1 MDSVKDKKTD
11 DILEKLVH
19 INRIT
24 KVVKGGRRF
33 GFSALV
39 VVGNQSGKIGIAHAK
54 AKQVPDAIKKA
65 NEMARRKLTHIPLR
79 EGRTIHH
86 DVKAKDGSGRIV
98 LRAASKGTGI
108 IAGGPVRAVC
118 EVLGVKDIV
127 AKSMGTSNAHNVIR
141 ATMKALMKQSS
152 PKQISTIRNKKIS
165 EIFLFLILDICLG
178 EFCLSKAFIVALITL
193 CAFEVPIDLA
203 TISLTPKTSHT
214 ALTGPPA
221 IIPVPFAADLKT
233 ILPEPSLAFTSWW
246 IVLPSLKGIWISLR
260 LAISLAFLIASG
272 TCLALAWAIP
282 ILPDWFP
289 TTTNAEKPNLLPP
302 LTTLVIR
309 LMCTNFSKISSFFLS
324 LLSSII
330 KIPFHF
336 F

>member
-1 MDSVKDKKTD
+1 MKLDTSKRKRFRVSNKVKNVASNDRYRLSISRSSKNISAQIIDDMKNVTLLSASSIEKDIKSGEKVNKTELSKIVAEKLAKKAQEKKITKIYFDRGIYKYHGRVKVFAETLRKNEWNFNMDNNKDKKTD

-65 NEMARRKLTHIPLR
+65 NEMARRKLIHIPLR

-141 ATMKALMKQSS
+141 ATMKALLKQNS
-152 PKQISTIRNKKIS
+152 PKQISSIRNKKIS
-165 EIFLFLILDICLG
+165 EII
-178 EFCLSKAFIVALITL
+178 
-193 CAFEVPIDLA
+193 
-203 TISLTPKTSHT
+203 
-214 ALTGPPA
+214 
-221 IIPVPFAADLKT
+221 
-233 ILPEPSLAFTSWW
+233 
-246 IVLPSLKGIWISLR
+246 
-260 LAISLAFLIASG
+260 
-272 TCLALAWAIP
+272 
-282 ILPDWFP
+282 
-289 TTTNAEKPNLLPP
+289 EK
-302 LTTLVIR
+302 R
-309 LMCTNFSKISSFFLS
+309 G
-324 LLSSII
+324 
-330 KIPFHF
+330 
-336 F
+336 